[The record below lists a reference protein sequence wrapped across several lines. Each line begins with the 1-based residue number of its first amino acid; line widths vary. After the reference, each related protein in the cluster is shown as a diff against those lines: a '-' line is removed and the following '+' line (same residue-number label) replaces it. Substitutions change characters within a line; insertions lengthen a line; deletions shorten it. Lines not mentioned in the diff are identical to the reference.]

1 MSEFSRTNILLEVIS
16 QRPHAT
22 KNRNGDVY
30 LFGKDLKDYIGSASL
45 LSKLKFERKGELV
58 PKNMIERKYI
68 TEVITD
74 EEFDDLE
81 VYIAYTKDGKLIM
94 PIPASEKHARSWR
107 YRYYDCTVSGSTAA
121 PEIFDIGDGVLRLIT
136 LLCDREE
143 PDKAYEIYSHWTYIG
158 NAIVPAYFQYE

>member
-1 MSEFSRTNILLEVIS
+1 MSEFSRTNIVLEVIS

-30 LFGKDLKDYIGSASL
+30 LFGKGLKNYIGSASL

-58 PKNMIERKYI
+58 PKDMIVEKYI
-68 TEVITD
+68 SEVITD

-94 PIPASEKHARSWR
+94 PTPASEKHARSWR
-107 YRYYDCTVSGSTAA
+107 YRYYDCTVSGSTAW
-121 PEIFDIGDGVLRLIT
+121 PQIFDIGDGVLRSIT

-143 PDKAYEIYSHWTYIG
+143 PDKTFKIYSHWTYTDK
-158 NAIVPAYFQYE
+158 AIVPAYFQYE

>member
-1 MSEFSRTNILLEVIS
+1 MSKFSRTNILLEVIS
-16 QRPHAT
+16 QRSHAT

-30 LFGKDLKDYIGSASL
+30 LFGEGVKDYIGSASL
-45 LSKLKFERKGELV
+45 LSKVKFEGRGELV
-58 PKNMIERKYI
+58 PKNMIEEKYI
-68 TEVITD
+68 SEIITD

-81 VYIAYTKDGKLIM
+81 VYIAHTKDEKLIM

-121 PEIFDIGDGVLRLIT
+121 PGIFDIGDGVLRLIT

-143 PDKAYEIYSHWTYIG
+143 HDKVYKIYSHWTYIDKV
-158 NAIVPAYFQYE
+158 IVPAYFQYQ

>member
-45 LSKLKFERKGELV
+45 LSKLKFERNGELV

-74 EEFDDLE
+74 EEFDDLD
-81 VYIAYTKDGKLIM
+81 VYIAYTSDGKLIM

-136 LLCDREE
+136 LLCDRKET
-143 PDKAYEIYSHWTYIG
+143 DKAYKIYSHWTY
-158 NAIVPAYFQYE
+158 NDKVIVPAYFQYE